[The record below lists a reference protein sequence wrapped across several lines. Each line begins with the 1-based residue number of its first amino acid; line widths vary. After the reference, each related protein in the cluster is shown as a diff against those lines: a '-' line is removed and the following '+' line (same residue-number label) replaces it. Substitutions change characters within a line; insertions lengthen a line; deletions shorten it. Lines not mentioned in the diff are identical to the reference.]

1 MVQRQI
7 KHVSIAISN
16 QLSHS
21 HELEF
26 IQILSRFGSTPP
38 KSRAT
43 QAPSLVGRT
52 SYRMRLT
59 SLKPGSGWRSAVGSI
74 DAQRGR
80 QGMHVGEEKQSLKS
94 VDRFFGTQIHATLL
108 TRPKYYVRF

>member
-1 MVQRQI
+1 MCPLQYPTNYHTLIRWSLF
-7 KHVSIAISN
+7 KSY
-16 QLSHS
+16 
-21 HELEF
+21 
-26 IQILSRFGSTPP
+26 RFGSTPP

-80 QGMHVGEEKQSLKS
+80 QGMYVGEEKHSLKS